1 MENKHSKSGPM
12 GDPDN
17 QTKSPVSYLAQEY
30 ARWRVLFQAQPA
42 LIRHFIETQARS
54 LADALIQP
62 LSQTRFA
69 LPDRVVIDSQA
80 EGEGEIVAPLPP
92 EQQEQLVGGLMERLT
107 RTGLSVALRQRLDEL
122 DASPI
127 EGVSISAG
135 LTRFAT
141 AVQMVHHLLPSGRSV
156 TYVAAEGEEIPTFPL
171 STDREIGSAITAK
184 TDAIAEET
192 TDIQEEERGE
202 LLVPYVPAARRFY
215 LPQWVAF
222 DDRDRL
228 LVNSLNEAEAYLAS
242 MQRFIRI
249 LHSAVAL
256 APFMVA
262 DDEYQR
268 KRYGILG
275 QLINQGRGLARYQTR
290 EIIETIQRRAEAK
303 DLNRGLSLSLPY
315 FDDQDL
321 EMRSHEFDVI
331 PAGRVMFIPGLVVL
345 AARKEQ
351 VKVDQDTRLSRSTR
365 QHLLDELQ
373 MLEVAF
379 DQSRQ

>member
-1 MENKHSKSGPM
+1 M

-30 ARWRVLFQAQPA
+30 ARWRALFQAQPA

-80 EGEGEIVAPLPP
+80 EGGGEIVAPIPA

-290 EIIETIQRRAEAK
+290 EIIETIQRRAEAN